1 MKSLQQYSKENT
13 GIYLENTKCLDSIN
27 KTFSYDRIINKKNN
41 SIVLRDVKL
50 NEDIQLPN
58 KKILKKGTEFVKVE
72 LTPTKKVK
80 LYKLSENSVK
90 PFKTLLQHSLNE
102 DMFPVVPAIAPD
114 SYPTSPIVWN
124 DGRVDGPFAP
134 TMSINGVLL
143 NSIACLTKVKE
154 ELMNLSVEQVTV
166 LLQGL
171 GNTFEEQVIRE
182 VILKYMEM
190 AGHPMRFGLAN
201 GV

>member
-50 NEDIQLPN
+50 NEDIELPN

-102 DMFPVVPAIAPD
+102 DMFPNPYPVAP
-114 SYPTSPIVWN
+114 VMWN
-124 DGRVDGPFAP
+124 DGRIDGPFEP
-134 TMSINGVLL
+134 TSSINGVLL
-143 NSIACLTKVKE
+143 NSISSLTKIKE
-154 ELMNLSVEQVTV
+154 ELMNLSVEQVTI

-182 VILKYMEM
+182 VIYKYMEM

>member
-1 MKSLQQYSKENT
+1 MRLILLFLAVLLIMPEVFAQNENKGNTNTVKIYSVQEA
-13 GIYLENTKCLDSIN
+13 DS
-27 KTFSYDRIINKKNN
+27 KYTFDDDTLSGK
-41 SIVLRDVKL
+41 VVK
-50 NEDIQLPN
+50 
-58 KKILKKGTEFVKVE
+58 LKKGTEFVKVE

-102 DMFPVVPAIAPD
+102 DMFPNP
-114 SYPTSPIVWN
+114 YPLSPVTWN
-124 DGRVDGPFAP
+124 DGRIDGPFEP
-134 TMSINGVLL
+134 TSSINGVLL
-143 NSIACLTKVKE
+143 NSISCLTKIKE

-182 VILKYMEM
+182 VIFKYMEM

>member
-1 MKSLQQYSKENT
+1 MKSLKEYSKENT
-13 GIYLENTKCLDSIN
+13 GVKLENTKCLDSIN
-27 KTFSYDRIINKKNN
+27 KTFSYDRIINKKDN

-50 NEDIQLPN
+50 NEDIELPN
-58 KKILKKGTEFVKVE
+58 KKIIKKGTEFVKVE
-72 LTPTKKVK
+72 LTPSKKVK

-90 PFKTLLQHSLNE
+90 PYRTLLKHSLNE
-102 DMFPVVPAIAPD
+102 DMFPDYIQEIG
-114 SYPTSPIVWN
+114 YPKQPIIWN
-124 DGRVDGPFAP
+124 DGRIDGPFEP
-134 TMSINGVLL
+134 SSSINGVLL
-143 NSIACLTKVKE
+143 NSISTLTKVRE

-190 AGHPMRFGLAN
+190 AGHPIRFGLAS
-201 GV
+201 GI